1 MGVSVGCCVGVL
13 FGGFNALRY
22 GPGPQ
27 GFLRYI
33 GQNMAASAAM
43 FGGFMSIGSVIRTE
57 ESTALRKMIESQRW
71 RNRRLVWEQLE
82 NHER

>member
-1 MGVSVGCCVGVL
+1 MGAIMGTSVGCCVGVL

-22 GPGPQ
+22 GTPN

-43 FGGFMSIGSVIRTE
+43 FGFFMSIGSVIRTE
-57 ESTALRKMIESQRW
+57 HHRQH
-71 RNRRLVWEQLE
+71 RRIIW
-82 NHER
+82 N

>member
-1 MGVSVGCCVGVL
+1 MGVSVGCCVGIL

-57 ESTALRKMIESQRW
+57 ESADLRRRIESHRW
-71 RNRRLVWEQLE
+71 RNKRLVWEQMTPNL
-82 NHER
+82 